1 MTRLQGIFSP
11 VLTPFSADGKPDPDR
26 FLRHC
31 KWLLDQDVGLAAFGT
46 NSEANSLGLQEK
58 RGLLDTLARARGA
71 LREGQI
77 ERKAAELTRAVRI
90 VDEGL
95 KAALNPAGGELT
107 RQLDGLYGYLSVRL
121 TQANLRND
129 EAAIA
134 ECVALIEPLNEAW
147 TAIRPQV
154 DGPTGRS

>member
-1 MTRLQGIFSP
+1 MFTATPYASSRAHQHSSMAYARVGVETGVGAASP
-11 VLTPFSADGKPDPDR
+11 HQLVAMLYS
-26 FLRHC
+26 
-31 KWLLDQDVGLAAFGT
+31 
-46 NSEANSLGLQEK
+46 
-58 RGLLDTLARARGA
+58 GLLDTLARARGA

-129 EAAIA
+129 EAVIA